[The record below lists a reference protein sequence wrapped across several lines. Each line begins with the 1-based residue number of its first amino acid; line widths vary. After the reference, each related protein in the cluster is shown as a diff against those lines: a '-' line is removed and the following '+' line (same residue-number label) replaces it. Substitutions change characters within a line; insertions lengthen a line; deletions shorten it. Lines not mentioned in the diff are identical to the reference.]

1 MEKNRI
7 RSSRGD
13 AMQEL
18 KIVQD
23 LKKQLEWFNINKQ
36 FSTILILCIGTNKVV
51 GDSIGPM
58 VGESLLELL
67 KYKPNVKIYGSM
79 KEPLSFA
86 NTKQVLKEILIKYKQ
101 PFIITIDAALG
112 KEEMIERIIV
122 GRGNIKIGAS
132 LGRDASCNSHINIK
146 AVVGK
151 YKNDK
156 MENFNTLINTD
167 LKMVKKMADTITY
180 GINQTIQ
187 II

>member
-58 VGESLLELL
+58 VGESLLKLL
-67 KYKPNVKIYGSM
+67 KYKQNVKIYGSM

-101 PFIITIDAALG
+101 
-112 KEEMIERIIV
+112 
-122 GRGNIKIGAS
+122 
-132 LGRDASCNSHINIK
+132 
-146 AVVGK
+146 
-151 YKNDK
+151 
-156 MENFNTLINTD
+156 
-167 LKMVKKMADTITY
+167 LKRY
-180 GINQTIQ
+180 
-187 II
+187 

>member
-13 AMQEL
+13 AMQKL

-58 VGESLLELL
+58 VGESLLKLL
-67 KYKPNVKIYGSM
+67 KYKQNVKIYGNM

-86 NTKQVLKEILIKYKQ
+86 NTKQVLKEILIKYICSVYK
-101 PFIITIDAALG
+101 
-112 KEEMIERIIV
+112 
-122 GRGNIKIGAS
+122 KI
-132 LGRDASCNSHINIK
+132 
-146 AVVGK
+146 
-151 YKNDK
+151 
-156 MENFNTLINTD
+156 
-167 LKMVKKMADTITY
+167 
-180 GINQTIQ
+180 
-187 II
+187 

>member
-1 MEKNRI
+1 
-7 RSSRGD
+7 
-13 AMQEL
+13 
-18 KIVQD
+18 
-23 LKKQLEWFNINKQ
+23 
-36 FSTILILCIGTNKVV
+36 
-51 GDSIGPM
+51 
-58 VGESLLELL
+58 
-67 KYKPNVKIYGSM
+67 
-79 KEPLSFA
+79 
-86 NTKQVLKEILIKYKQ
+86 
-101 PFIITIDAALG
+101 
-112 KEEMIERIIV
+112 MIERIIV